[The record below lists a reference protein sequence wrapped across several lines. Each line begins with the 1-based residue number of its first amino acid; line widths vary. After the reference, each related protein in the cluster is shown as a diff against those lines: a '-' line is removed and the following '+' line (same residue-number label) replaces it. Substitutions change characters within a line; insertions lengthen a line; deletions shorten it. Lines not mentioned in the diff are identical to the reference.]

1 MARRRQLEPPSPEA
15 LKELEEGFARENRS
29 GLRMPIA
36 DVVGEAAA
44 MAQPLP
50 AEARAEQAR
59 DKADAARL
67 RAAEEDG
74 RLVTMV
80 PVAEVHV
87 AGVSRDRI
95 EVAQD
100 ELMELATSIVESGL
114 RLPIEVYPNDDGYA
128 LISGFRRLEAFR
140 HLAASEEGYA
150 EIPAFVR
157 APENVADV
165 YVAMIEE
172 NEIRVGLSQYERGRA
187 AAMAVSDGVFATLDE
202 AVNVLFRAASKA
214 KRSKIRSFAMI
225 HEELADMLGHATA
238 MNERQCLRLATALRA
253 GLGPEIRDALEQA
266 KPEAAEDEWQVLQ
279 GFINKAEQAERA
291 PGRGGR
297 PRTKQA
303 VTRQRRELPNGIAI
317 EREDGAKGFAIR
329 LHGPVS
335 GDMVDDCMAEIE
347 RVLSG
352 PR

>member
-15 LKELEEGFARENRS
+15 LKELEEGFARESRS

-44 MAQPLP
+44 MSQPLP

-67 RAAEEDG
+67 REAEQDG

-80 PVAEVHV
+80 PVAQVHV

-100 ELMELATSIVESGL
+100 ELLELVASISESGL
-114 RLPIEVYPNDDGYA
+114 RLPIEVYAKDGGYA

-140 HLAASEEGYA
+140 HLAHSGAGFD

-157 APENVADV
+157 APDSVADV

-202 AVNVLFRAASKA
+202 AVNALFRAASKA

-225 HEELADMLGHATA
+225 HDELADMLAHATA

-253 GLGPEIRDALEQA
+253 GLGPEIRDALEKA
-266 KPEAAEDEWQVLQ
+266 KPEDAEAEWQVML
-279 GFINKAEQAERA
+279 GFVERAERAERA

-297 PRTKQA
+297 PKVRPP
-303 VTRQRRELPNGIAI
+303 VIRQRKELGNGIAI
-317 EREDGAKGFAIR
+317 EREESAKGFAIR

-335 GDMVDDCMAEIE
+335 TDLVEDCMAEIE
-347 RVLSG
+347 RILG
-352 PR
+352 GAH

>member
-15 LKELEEGFARENRS
+15 LKELEEGFARESRS

-44 MAQPLP
+44 MSQPLP

-67 RAAEEDG
+67 RAAEQDG
-74 RLVTMV
+74 RLVRMI
-80 PVAEVHV
+80 PVTEVHV
-87 AGVSRDRI
+87 TGVSRDRI

-100 ELMELATSIVESGL
+100 ELMELAASISESGL
-114 RLPIEVYPNDDGYA
+114 RLPIEVYQNDEGYA

-140 HLAASEEGYA
+140 HLAASVGGHA

-157 APENVADV
+157 APETVAEV

-187 AAMAVSDGVFATLDE
+187 AAMAVSDGVFTTLDE
-202 AVNVLFRAASKA
+202 AVNALFRAASKA

-225 HEELADMLGHATA
+225 HDELADMLAHATA

-253 GLGPEIRDALEQA
+253 GLGPEIREALEQA
-266 KPEAAEDEWQVLQ
+266 KPQSAEEEWQVML
-279 GFINKAEQAERA
+279 GFVERAEQAERA

-297 PRTKQA
+297 PKAKRA

-317 EREDGAKGFAIR
+317 EKEEGAKGFAIR

-335 GDMVDDCMAEIE
+335 ADMVDDCLIEIE
-347 RVLSG
+347 RILG
-352 PR
+352 GAQ